1 MENPALPERLVIFD
15 GVCNLCE
22 SSVNFIARR
31 DSDGRFF
38 FTPAQSPLGAD
49 LLERFGIDAERL
61 DTVVLVKNGRALTRS
76 TAALAIASELDG
88 PWKLL
93 GAFSLVP
100 RPLRDLLYRTV
111 ARYRYRWFG
120 KKKQCMLPA
129 QNIRERFLEEKPAAA
144 TKSNPENR

>member
-1 MENPALPERLVIFD
+1 MENPALPQRIVVFD

-22 SSVNFIARR
+22 FSVNFIAGR
-31 DSDGRFF
+31 DRAGRFF
-38 FTPAQSPLGAD
+38 FTPAQSPLGAE
-49 LLERFGIDAERL
+49 LLERFNIDAQRL

-93 GAFSLVP
+93 GLFSLVP
-100 RPLRDLLYRTV
+100 RPLRDMLYRIV

-120 KKKQCMLPA
+120 RKNRCMIPA
-129 QNIRERFLEEKPAAA
+129 QEIRERFLEEKPAAA
-144 TKSNPENR
+144 AGNGPENR